1 MAIKYKYKRT
11 DTRGRTQYYKNIND
25 LAASL
30 SVQHSKAKQLLD
42 NNERFH
48 NYTLEELNPPFV
60 FEMLKPGSSIN
71 IDGVNCTVINVY
83 ELTFSVLTDKGTR
96 LVSVKDMS
104 FVDDSIDKYDRNVR
118 LGIKKF

>member
-11 DTRGRTQYYKNIND
+11 NTRGKIQYYRNIHELSKSLHLAHGETRRLLKN
-25 LAASL
+25 
-30 SVQHSKAKQLLD
+30 K
-42 NNERFH
+42 ERFN

-60 FEMLKPGSSIN
+60 FEMPKPGSSVN
-71 IDGVNCTVINVY
+71 IDGVDCTVINVY

-104 FVDDSIDKYDRNVR
+104 FVEDNPDEYVR
-118 LGIKKF
+118 QHKLRTKNY

>member
-11 DTRGRTQYYKNIND
+11 NTRGKIQYFKNIND

-30 SVQHSKAKQLLD
+30 SIQHAKAKQLLD
-42 NNERFH
+42 DGERFG

-60 FEMLKPGSSIN
+60 FEMPKPGDSIT
-71 IDGVNCTVINVY
+71 IDGVDCTVINVY
-83 ELTFSVLTDKGTR
+83 NLTFSVLTDKGTR

-104 FVDDSIDKYDRNVR
+104 FVDNSIDKYDRNMR
-118 LGIKKF
+118 LAIKKF

>member
-11 DTRGRTQYYKNIND
+11 NTRGKIQYYKNIND

-30 SVQHSKAKQLLD
+30 SIQRAKARQLLVD
-42 NNERFH
+42 GKRFG

-60 FEMLKPGSSIN
+60 FEMPKPGSSVN

-83 ELTFSVLTDKGTR
+83 NLTFSVLTDKGTR

-118 LGIKKF
+118 LAIKKF

>member
-30 SVQHSKAKQLLD
+30 SVQQSKARQLLD
-42 NNERFH
+42 NNERFN

-60 FEMLKPGSSIN
+60 FEMPKPSDSITIN
-71 IDGVNCTVINVY
+71 GVNCTVINVY

-118 LGIKKF
+118 LAIKKF

>member
-11 DTRGRTQYYKNIND
+11 NTRGKIQYYRNIHELSKSLH
-25 LAASL
+25 LA
-30 SVQHSKAKQLLD
+30 HGETPRLLE
-42 NNERFH
+42 NKERFN

-60 FEMLKPGSSIN
+60 FEMPKPNDSITIN
-71 IDGVNCTVINVY
+71 GVNCTVINVY

-104 FVDDSIDKYDRNVR
+104 FVEENPDEYVR
-118 LGIKKF
+118 QHKLSSKNY

>member
-11 DTRGRTQYYKNIND
+11 DTRGKTKYYRNIHE
-25 LAASL
+25 LSKSL
-30 SVQHSKAKQLLD
+30 HLVHGETRRLLK

-48 NYTLEELNPPFV
+48 NYTLEELDPPLI
-60 FEMLKPGSSIN
+60 FEMPKPSDSITIN
-71 IDGVNCTVINVY
+71 GVNCTVINVY

-104 FVDDSIDKYDRNVR
+104 FVDDSIDKYDRNVK
-118 LGIKKF
+118 LAVKKF

>member
-30 SVQHSKAKQLLD
+30 SVQHSKARQLLD
-42 NNERFH
+42 NNERFN
-48 NYTLEELNPPFV
+48 NYTLEELNPPFI
-60 FEMLKPGSSIN
+60 FEMPKASDSITIN
-71 IDGVNCTVINVY
+71 GVNCTVINVY

-104 FVDDSIDKYDRNVR
+104 FVDDSIDKYDRNIK
-118 LGIKKF
+118 LAIKKF

>member
-11 DTRGRTQYYKNIND
+11 NTRGKIQYYRNIHELSKSLHLVHGETRRLLKN
-25 LAASL
+25 
-30 SVQHSKAKQLLD
+30 K
-42 NNERFH
+42 ERFN

-60 FEMLKPGSSIN
+60 FEMPKPGDSIT
-71 IDGVNCTVINVY
+71 IDGVDCTVINVY
-83 ELTFSVLTDKGTR
+83 NLTFSVLTDKGTR

-118 LGIKKF
+118 LAIKKF